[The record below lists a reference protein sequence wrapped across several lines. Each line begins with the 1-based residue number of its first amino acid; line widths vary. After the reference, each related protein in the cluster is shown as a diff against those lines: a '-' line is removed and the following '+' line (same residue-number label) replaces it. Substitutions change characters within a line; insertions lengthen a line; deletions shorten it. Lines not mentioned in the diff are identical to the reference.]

1 MTTIEQSDS
10 PIRTATQR
18 AAGSGWSMHPPATE
32 LTNEILVLH
41 LAIDCG
47 FWQALARSGGWP
59 EWEVQ
64 RQDFIDYLADGGN
77 PASFFEHLLNSPPDA
92 TPARRKPIDSKTRQ
106 RKGPSR
112 GRPPISRIGNG

>member
-1 MTTIEQSDS
+1 MTIEGSNS
-10 PIRTATQR
+10 PIRNATQR

-47 FWQALARSGGWP
+47 FWQALAKAGGWP

-77 PASFFEHLLNSPPDA
+77 AASFFEHLLNVQPDENR
-92 TPARRKPIDSKTRQ
+92 TGRKPIGSKNPQ
-106 RKGPSR
+106 RKRPSR
-112 GRPPISRIGNG
+112 SQPPTSRIGKG